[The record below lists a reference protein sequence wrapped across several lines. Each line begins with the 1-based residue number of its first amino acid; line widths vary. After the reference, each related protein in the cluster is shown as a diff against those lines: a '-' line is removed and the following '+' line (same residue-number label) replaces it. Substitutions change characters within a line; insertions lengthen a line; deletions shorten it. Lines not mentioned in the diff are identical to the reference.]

1 MTSRLRETAAHVK
14 SSPRDCGARLARALS
29 RPATLIRRLAGSR
42 PLLAQHDA
50 LQFARRR
57 FRQDVDELDAARIF
71 VRGDV
76 RLDVILQGA
85 NECGAFVRARTQH
98 HECRDHGAAIGIRR
112 SDDGALRD
120 SPVAGEGHVHFF
132 VDTPASTVPVGKVVP
147 LDQANVYVHAGKE
160 PFTSRELELCP
171 GRHTIT
177 VVMADAAH
185 IVVGQPQP
193 ASVTIDVE

>member
-1 MTSRLRETAAHVK
+1 MKT
-14 SSPRDCGARLARALS
+14 RAKTLGIL
-29 RPATLIRRLAGSR
+29 ATLAMTVAACAQNPGAGSTMSIVS
-42 PLLAQHDA
+42 PAADA
-50 LQFARRR
+50 KVKGPKVTIMV
-57 FRQDVDELDAARIF
+57 DVKGFKL
-71 VRGDV
+71 VP
-76 RLDVILQGA
+76 A
-85 NECGAFVRARTQH
+85 NQA
-98 HECRDHGAAIGIRR
+98 
-112 SDDGALRD
+112 S
-120 SPVAGEGHVHFF
+120 VAGEGHVHFF

-160 PFTSRELELCP
+160 PFTSRELELSP

>member
-1 MTSRLRETAAHVK
+1 MKTRTKTFGLLAALAMTVAACAQN
-14 SSPRDCGARLARALS
+14 PG
-29 RPATLIRRLAGSR
+29 AGSTMSIVS
-42 PLLAQHDA
+42 PAA
-50 LQFARRR
+50 GAKVKGPKVTVMV
-57 FRQDVDELDAARIF
+57 DVTGFKL
-71 VRGDV
+71 VP
-76 RLDVILQGA
+76 A
-85 NECGAFVRARTQH
+85 NQA
-98 HECRDHGAAIGIRR
+98 
-112 SDDGALRD
+112 
-120 SPVAGEGHVHFF
+120 PVVGEGHVHFF

-160 PFTSRELELCP
+160 PFTSRELELSP

>member
-1 MTSRLRETAAHVK
+1 MSIVSPAAGAKVK
-14 SSPRDCGARLARALS
+14 GPKVTVMVDVTGFKLV
-29 RPATLIRRLAGSR
+29 PANQA
-42 PLLAQHDA
+42 
-50 LQFARRR
+50 
-57 FRQDVDELDAARIF
+57 
-71 VRGDV
+71 
-76 RLDVILQGA
+76 
-85 NECGAFVRARTQH
+85 
-98 HECRDHGAAIGIRR
+98 
-112 SDDGALRD
+112 
-120 SPVAGEGHVHFF
+120 PVAGEGHVHFF

-160 PFTSRELELCP
+160 PFTSRELELSP

>member
-1 MTSRLRETAAHVK
+1 MNTRNRTLGMVAAM
-14 SSPRDCGARLARALS
+14 AMALAACAQV
-29 RPATLIRRLAGSR
+29 PGAGSTMSIVS
-42 PLLAQHDA
+42 PAA
-50 LQFARRR
+50 GAKVKGPKVTIMV
-57 FRQDVDELDAARIF
+57 DVKGFKL
-71 VRGDV
+71 VP
-76 RLDVILQGA
+76 A
-85 NECGAFVRARTQH
+85 NQA
-98 HECRDHGAAIGIRR
+98 
-112 SDDGALRD
+112 S
-120 SPVAGEGHVHFF
+120 VAGEGHVHFF

-160 PFTSRELELCP
+160 PFTSRELELSP

>member
-1 MTSRLRETAAHVK
+1 
-14 SSPRDCGARLARALS
+14 
-29 RPATLIRRLAGSR
+29 
-42 PLLAQHDA
+42 
-50 LQFARRR
+50 
-57 FRQDVDELDAARIF
+57 
-71 VRGDV
+71 
-76 RLDVILQGA
+76 
-85 NECGAFVRARTQH
+85 
-98 HECRDHGAAIGIRR
+98 
-112 SDDGALRD
+112 
-120 SPVAGEGHVHFF
+120 GEGHVHFF

-160 PFTSRELELCP
+160 PFTSRELELSP

>member
-1 MTSRLRETAAHVK
+1 MKT
-14 SSPRDCGARLARALS
+14 RAKTLGIL
-29 RPATLIRRLAGSR
+29 ATLAMTVAACAQNPGAGSTMSIVS
-42 PLLAQHDA
+42 PAA
-50 LQFARRR
+50 GAKVKGPKVTIMV
-57 FRQDVDELDAARIF
+57 DVTGFKL
-71 VRGDV
+71 VP
-76 RLDVILQGA
+76 A
-85 NECGAFVRARTQH
+85 NQA
-98 HECRDHGAAIGIRR
+98 
-112 SDDGALRD
+112 
-120 SPVAGEGHVHFF
+120 PVAGEGHVHFF

-160 PFTSRELELCP
+160 PFTSRELELSP

>member
-1 MTSRLRETAAHVK
+1 MKT
-14 SSPRDCGARLARALS
+14 RAKTLGIL
-29 RPATLIRRLAGSR
+29 ATLAMTVAACAQNPGAGSTMSIVS
-42 PLLAQHDA
+42 PAA
-50 LQFARRR
+50 GAKVKGPKVTVMV
-57 FRQDVDELDAARIF
+57 DVTGFKL
-71 VRGDV
+71 VP
-76 RLDVILQGA
+76 A
-85 NECGAFVRARTQH
+85 NQA
-98 HECRDHGAAIGIRR
+98 
-112 SDDGALRD
+112 
-120 SPVAGEGHVHFF
+120 PVAGEGHVHFF

-160 PFTSRELELCP
+160 PFTSRELELSP